1 MAGLVPASWHDAL
14 KSAWA
19 DGRTLYREDRVCF
32 FLLILYCLIFA
43 GFFLFPTDLH
53 RNIMYVSFPFGLYAM
68 HRHREMLRA
77 AIARHWKPLSFMAA
91 FLVYMAASLF
101 WSDTN
106 EQGREFDK
114 AKILLFLPVSMASLY
129 LLTSRVRFAFDW
141 LITAFVGMAAMTG
154 IYLLINLG
162 LDGWVIRLK
171 GLGRAD
177 NSVMG
182 GYLYAIAIMAVLY
195 TGTFRSLPLK
205 ARIALCLLLGA
216 VLFFTLSRGP
226 MLALAVTVFLL
237 CAVKKHYKFC
247 GGLLLAAAL
256 SGAVIFGA
264 GLQKDIPV
272 INRPDTGRTQVWEQA
287 IDKVEESPAFGH
299 GAGSKFY
306 YAIKNRHGK
315 ISEISSHPHN
325 FYLAT
330 TLQGGVVALCFLL
343 GMIGFFLAKALKVAR
358 NLDEYWPLAT
368 LISCC
373 IMGLYDFG
381 GLYTNLSVG
390 WLVFWYQFALLAA
403 KDDISELPH

>member
-1 MAGLVPASWHDAL
+1 
-14 KSAWA
+14 
-19 DGRTLYREDRVCF
+19 
-32 FLLILYCLIFA
+32 
-43 GFFLFPTDLH
+43 
-53 RNIMYVSFPFGLYAM
+53 MY
-68 HRHREMLRA
+68 RHREMLRA
-77 AIARHWKPLSFMAA
+77 AITRHWKPLSFMAA
-91 FLVYMAASLF
+91 FLLYMALSLF
-101 WSDTN
+101 WSNTQ
-106 EQGREFDK
+106 EEGREFDK

-129 LLTSRVRFAFDW
+129 LLTSRVRFAYDW
-141 LITAFVGMAAMTG
+141 LITAFVAMAVATG
-154 IYLLINLG
+154 IYLLVNLG

-195 TGTFRSLPLK
+195 AGTFRSLPLK
-205 ARIALCLLLGA
+205 ARIVLCLLLGV

-226 MLALAVTVFLL
+226 ILALGATVFLL

-247 GGLLLAAAL
+247 CGLLLAAAL
-256 SGAVIFGA
+256 CGAVIFGT

-287 IDKVEESPAFGH
+287 IDKVEENPAFGY

-315 ISEISSHPHN
+315 VSEVSSHPHN

-343 GMIGFFLAKALKVAR
+343 GMIGFFLAKAYKVGR
-358 NLDEYWPLAT
+358 NLGEYWPLAT
-368 LISCC
+368 LVSCC

-403 KDDISELPH
+403 KNDTATTPH